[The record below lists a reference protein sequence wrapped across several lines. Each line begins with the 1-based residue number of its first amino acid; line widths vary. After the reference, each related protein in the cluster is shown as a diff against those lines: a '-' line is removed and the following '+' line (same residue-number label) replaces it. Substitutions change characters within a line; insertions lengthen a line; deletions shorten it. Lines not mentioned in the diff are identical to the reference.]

1 MKKLFLIMAVIFLT
15 ASLSFSQN
23 TKSAKDPAGQWNF
36 SAPYAPE
43 GYTSGTVAVTFAEKK
58 YGASMAFTGLEYKF
72 TGENVKFANDT
83 LSFSIYIEG
92 ETINVTLKMEDALKM
107 AGSAVYSGG
116 SVPLTLSKEVK
127 EKK

>member
-1 MKKLFLIMAVIFLT
+1 MKKLFLLLAVFSLT

-23 TKSAKDPAGQWNF
+23 SKTVKDPAGQWTF

-43 GYTSGTVAVTFAEKK
+43 GYTSGTVTVTFAEKK

-83 LSFSIYIEG
+83 LAFSIYIEG

-107 AGSAVYSGG
+107 TGAAVYSGG
-116 SVPLTLSKEVK
+116 SVPLTLAKEVK